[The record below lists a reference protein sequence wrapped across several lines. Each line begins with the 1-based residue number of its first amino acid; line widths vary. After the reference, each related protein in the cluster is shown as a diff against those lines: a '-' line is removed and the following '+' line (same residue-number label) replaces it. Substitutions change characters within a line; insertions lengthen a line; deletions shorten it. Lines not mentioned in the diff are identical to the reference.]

1 MPAMR
6 KVLNVTIGDW
16 ITEGEWHE
24 DMQYHDTQYF
34 IIAECADGKYVHEFY
49 FLNNPEGAERFAQRV
64 EDRGYIDLVYWG
76 FHEFFSLSLEERLIA
91 EAYHEGLYRGGY
103 GHLSNGC
110 YSGGHV

>member
-76 FHEFFSLSLEERLIA
+76 FHEFFSLSLEDERA
-91 EAYHEGLYRGGY
+91 GFQTMATW
-103 GHLSNGC
+103 SFGC
-110 YSGGHV
+110 KELHYQIS